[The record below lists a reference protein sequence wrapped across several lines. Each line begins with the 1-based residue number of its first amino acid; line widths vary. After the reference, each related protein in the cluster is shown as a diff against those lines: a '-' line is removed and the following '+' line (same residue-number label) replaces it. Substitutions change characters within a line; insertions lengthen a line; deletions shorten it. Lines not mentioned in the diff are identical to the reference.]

1 MGAGLGR
8 ALRAGGARVV
18 ATVDGRSARTRRL
31 AEEAGLELLPSL
43 TDVVAAADVV
53 LVVTPP
59 GDAVA
64 AAAAIR
70 AAAEAAGARPIV
82 ADLNAVSPTTMAR
95 IEATLGDLTVVDGSI
110 SGPPPTDDSISGP
123 PPGENSAS
131 AERPTHASNPGPPGE
146 NSASAEPPTHA
157 SNPGPPG
164 GRPGPR
170 LYLSG
175 ARAGDVAGLPWGGR
189 VEAIVLGERVGAA
202 SALKMCTGSVYKGLT
217 ALITQAMR
225 TAGAY
230 GVLDG
235 VVLDLE
241 RNGLAQTAGVAR
253 SATKAWRFVDE
264 MREVAATQEAA
275 GLAPELFTAIAGIYA
290 QVAGTALA
298 QGDPES
304 ARELSAA
311 EIVAML
317 ER

>member
-1 MGAGLGR
+1 VSLWSLDIEA
-8 ALRAGGARVV
+8 
-18 ATVDGRSARTRRL
+18 DRL
-31 AEEAGLELLPSL
+31 
-43 TDVVAAADVV
+43 V
-53 LVVTPP
+53 L
-59 GDAVA
+59 AN
-64 AAAAIR
+64 
-70 AAAEAAGARPIV
+70 
-82 ADLNAVSPTTMAR
+82 LAVSPVDEAR

-123 PPGENSAS
+123 PGENSAS
-131 AERPTHASNPGPPGE
+131 AERPS
-146 NSASAEPPTHA
+146 HA

-164 GRPGPR
+164 GRLGPR

-175 ARAGDVAGLPWGGR
+175 ARAGDVAGLPWDGR